1 MKIFNKKSNG
11 IYIISRFVLIY
22 FQCINIF
29 SFYDFL
35 FVFTICNMYNVS
47 MTLICHDNKAL
58 RHSFEI

>member
-11 IYIISRFVLIY
+11 IYNIKI
-22 FQCINIF
+22 CINIF

-47 MTLICHDNKAL
+47 ATLICHDTKAF
-58 RHSFEI
+58 RHSFEMWSGPAC